1 MLSIFDIGRLY
12 GATFYESIRTFR
24 HRLFKLEAHLD
35 RLRRSLAYAGLLETL
50 DFSRVEEAVGRVLEA
65 NAGLSA
71 PEDDLWICVEVT
83 PGTGFPMPLSKQ
95 AETVPTVLA
104 YSSPLPHREYARC
117 YSEGKAAVTSLYRN
131 IPPQCFEQRCKNRS
145 RLPHFLSK
153 LDGKRVDPS
162 AFALMLDIE
171 GFITEGHRG
180 EHLLPAGRGALHPH
194 DPQHPG
200 GREPAVHHRAG
211 RPALGIPVREA
222 DLTLYEAY
230 NAAEAFWTTTSYC
243 ILPISRVDG
252 RRIGSAWPGPVAARL
267 LELWSREVG
276 VDIVAQAR
284 RFAAGH
290 EHLPDPGGRPAPR
303 PPGLLRL
310 PKGHLAEHR
319 PAGARGSAFPKLHR
333 HGLAHLPPD
342 RFDPDGP
349 DHGDARPGE
358 RRALRALGRRAR
370 PGRTGP
376 RP

>member
-1 MLSIFDIGRLY
+1 MERSVYLNGRMVPESQAVLSIFDIGRLY
-12 GATFYESIRTFR
+12 GAAFYESIRTFR

-35 RLRRSLAYAGLLETL
+35 RLRRSLAYAGLLEAL
-50 DFSRVEEAVGRVLEA
+50 DFSRVEEAVGRVLET

-104 YSSPLPHREYARC
+104 YSSPLPHREYAHC

-171 GFITEGHRG
+171 GFITEGTG
-180 EHLLPAGRGALHPH
+180 ANIFFLLDGVLTTPTTRNILVGVSRQFTIELAGR
-194 DPQHPG
+194 
-200 GREPAVHHRAG
+200 
-211 RPALGIPVREA
+211 LGIPVREA

-243 ILPISRVDG
+243 ILPISSVDG
-252 RRIGSAWPGPVAARL
+252 RRIGSAWPGPVTARL

-284 RFAAGH
+284 RFAAS
-290 EHLPDPGGRPAPR
+290 P
-303 PPGLLRL
+303 
-310 PKGHLAEHR
+310 
-319 PAGARGSAFPKLHR
+319 
-333 HGLAHLPPD
+333 
-342 RFDPDGP
+342 
-349 DHGDARPGE
+349 
-358 RRALRALGRRAR
+358 
-370 PGRTGP
+370 
-376 RP
+376 

>member
-1 MLSIFDIGRLY
+1 MERSVYLNGRMVPESQAVLSIFDIGRLY

-35 RLRRSLAYAGLLETL
+35 RLRRSLAYAGLLEAL

-171 GFITEGHRG
+171 GFITEGTG
-180 EHLLPAGRGALHPH
+180 ANIFFLLDGVLTTPTTRNILVGVSRQFTIELAG
-194 DPQHPG
+194 
-200 GREPAVHHRAG
+200 
-211 RPALGIPVREA
+211 ALGIPVREA

-252 RRIGSAWPGPVAARL
+252 RRIGSAWPGPVTARL

-284 RFAAGH
+284 RFAAS
-290 EHLPDPGGRPAPR
+290 P
-303 PPGLLRL
+303 
-310 PKGHLAEHR
+310 
-319 PAGARGSAFPKLHR
+319 
-333 HGLAHLPPD
+333 
-342 RFDPDGP
+342 
-349 DHGDARPGE
+349 
-358 RRALRALGRRAR
+358 
-370 PGRTGP
+370 
-376 RP
+376 